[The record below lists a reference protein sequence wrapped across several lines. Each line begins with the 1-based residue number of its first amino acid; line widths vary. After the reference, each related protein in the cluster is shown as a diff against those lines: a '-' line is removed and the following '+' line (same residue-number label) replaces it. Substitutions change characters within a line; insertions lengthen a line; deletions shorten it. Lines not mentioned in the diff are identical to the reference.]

1 MKGAY
6 LYKLRD
12 DGRWRIGPDY
22 DKEDSWFFT
31 KGTELENAQFYTADK
46 QKMTVNRSNLAIT
59 KLDGMENVYAS
70 SVRDST
76 DKKYKET
83 GRLEKDERENFIG
96 SWVQIKGKFCRSYIG
111 D

>member
-22 DKEDSWFFT
+22 EKEDSWFFT
-31 KGTELENAQFYTADK
+31 KGEEVDNAQFYKADK
-46 QKMTVNRSNLAIT
+46 DTMKVHRCNIAIT
-59 KLDGMENVYAS
+59 QLEGMNNVYAS

-76 DKKYKET
+76 DVKYKET
-83 GRLEKDERENFIG
+83 GRLSKDERENFIG
-96 SWVQIKGKFCRSYIG
+96 SWVQIKGKCFHSK
-111 D
+111 